1 MAYRFTTAQRANR
14 ALYTLQVEKRIQ
26 RGLHW
31 QTTTVSIVCTSLR
44 RAYEMRRPGEVAR
57 IYRVEHDANGQERD
71 RPRSGRTLATPI
83 RIRRRRQKVC
93 RGHPYWA
100 DIRRGTVDVSIA
112 SIIWRASAGSSTGAL
127 PRRTIWRG
135 PRTAAAGL
143 VGMIWPITIQSNR

>member
-57 IYRVEHDANGQERD
+57 IYRVEHDANGQERGQAQVWSNVGYSNPD
-71 RPRSGRTLATPI
+71 QAPP
-83 RIRRRRQKVC
+83 
-93 RGHPYWA
+93 PE
-100 DIRRGTVDVSIA
+100 
-112 SIIWRASAGSSTGAL
+112 
-127 PRRTIWRG
+127 
-135 PRTAAAGL
+135 GL
-143 VGMIWPITIQSNR
+143 